1 MSTCKNKGW
10 INNLLTQTS
19 KHIQGCHNPQQFY
32 IIHDAQENDALK
44 NNSRITISLK
54 TYIVQTTHHAKFAK
68 DKWSFIGIV
77 SECIFQVI
85 EYWC

>member
-1 MSTCKNKGW
+1 M
-10 INNLLTQTS
+10 NNPLTQTS
-19 KHIQGCHNPQQFY
+19 KHIQGYHNPQRFY
-32 IIHDAQENDALK
+32 MIHNAQENDSLK
-44 NNSRITISLK
+44 NSDLKKNSRIIISLK

-68 DKWSFIGIV
+68 DKWSFTGIV